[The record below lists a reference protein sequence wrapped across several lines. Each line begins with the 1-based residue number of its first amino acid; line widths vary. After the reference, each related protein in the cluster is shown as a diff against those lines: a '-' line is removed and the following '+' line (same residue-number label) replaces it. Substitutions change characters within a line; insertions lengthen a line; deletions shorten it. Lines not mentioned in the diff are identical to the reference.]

1 MEGTVYHRVGRLS
14 HRFDYSAGIQLGA
27 PSFALLPSANYL
39 LAVVFKRLGDG
50 SVRQINK
57 TFVPPVREN
66 IGFGHQIRSYV
77 QDAGYVKDL
86 RTGVTRQF
94 DSTIDGDLD
103 DFLRES
109 LRAGLGNPRGPCAVI
124 AERDEQATPAG

>member
-1 MEGTVYHRVGRLS
+1 MPAGEYLS
-14 HRFDYSAGIQLGA
+14 M
-27 PSFALLPSANYL
+27 
-39 LAVVFKRLGDG
+39 
-50 SVRQINK
+50 RQINK

-66 IGFGHQIRSYV
+66 NGFGHQIRSYV

-103 DFLRES
+103 AFLREA
-109 LRAGLGNPRGPCAVI
+109 LLMGLGNPRDPRTTI
-124 AERDEQATPAG
+124 AECDEQATPKG